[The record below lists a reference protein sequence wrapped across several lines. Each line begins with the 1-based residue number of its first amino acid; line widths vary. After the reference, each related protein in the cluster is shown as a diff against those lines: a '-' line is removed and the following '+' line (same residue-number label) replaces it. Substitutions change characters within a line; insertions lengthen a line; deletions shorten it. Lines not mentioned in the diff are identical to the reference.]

1 MPLKLNGSTSGYVI
15 VDAPAVAGTNT
26 LTLPAVTDTVTT
38 NAATQTLSNKTLSSP
53 TITGTAT
60 STGDISTTGTVVM
73 GSSFLRNRIING
85 DMRIDQRYA
94 GASVTPTNDG
104 TYTLDRWQFSL
115 SAASKF
121 STQQSSTAP
130 TGFTNSNLI
139 TSLSAYSVP
148 AGGYFMFSQPIEGL
162 NVGDLG
168 WGSASAQTITL
179 SFWVRSSLTGT
190 FGGAIQNNAQNRAYP
205 FSYTIS
211 SANTW
216 EQKSIT
222 ITGDTTGTWLTTN
235 GVGMFVRFGLG
246 VGSTYSATAGSW
258 AAGQYFSSTGA
269 QSVVGTNGATFY
281 ITGVQLEV
289 GSVAT
294 PFERRLYGQELALC
308 QRYYQQIN
316 GPSSNNAYMAA
327 GTQAGSTTSWSA
339 YFNFIATMR
348 AAPTFT
354 FSGLS
359 ITDGYSFG
367 TGVTGITNF
376 WPTTYGA
383 RVDGTNSGAGAAN
396 RMTFF
401 YMTSGNYVA
410 YNAEL

>member
-85 DMRIDQRYA
+85 GMQIWQRGTSFSSPANGAYTA
-94 GASVTPTNDG
+94 DRWFGSGASISSIS
-104 TYTLDRWQFSL
+104 Q
-115 SAASKF
+115 SADV
-121 STQQSSTAP
+121 P
-130 TGFTNSNLI
+130 TGYKYSI
-139 TSLSAYSVP
+139 SASGTAYTAVGQRIESVNC
-148 AGGYFMFSQPIEGL
+148 I
-162 NVGDLG
+162 DLG
-168 WGSASAQTITL
+168 GATVTL
-179 SFWVRSSLTGT
+179 SFWLKQTTAAGT
-190 FGGAIQNNAQNRAYP
+190 GAIAVALY
-205 FSYTIS
+205 Y
-211 SANTW
+211 ANTA
-216 EQKSIT
+216 
-222 ITGDTTGTWLTTN
+222 DT
-235 GVGMFVRFGLG
+235 
-246 VGSTYSATAGSW
+246 
-258 AAGQYFSSTGA
+258 FSSTTQIGSNQYINTSSTWTQYTITFSSISA
-269 QSVVGTNGATFY
+269 NAVNGLQILFIANNAGSSAY
-281 ITGVQLEV
+281 QITGVQLEV

-294 PFERRLYGQELALC
+294 PFERRQYGQELELC